1 MARPKVTQLI
11 PDLKLSSGV
20 EALLLG
26 LGEAQIGTKERMI
39 LLAIDQI
46 VERGPVDFNSG
57 LVCDQLGIK
66 HPMIKHYFGSK
77 ENLLSEA
84 LLWSFRDWHRVLTDS
99 LKTSSKNPEEILKR
113 RIKAEVEWG
122 RSMKAMAILSHYP
135 MVSENARRIISVSHA
150 TEMQSLFE
158 FHLAT
163 LTEIVICIR
172 AKKPFTISFDVS
184 NYPRKELA
192 LKQPK
197 AFLAAGSISWATH
210 GLVIWSSGDH
220 LSTRGFA
227 KETAQ
232 GLSAQIAINSHIKNI
247 IKIAKG

>member
-1 MARPKVTQLI
+1 MARPRVNQLI
-11 PDLKLSSGV
+11 PDLQLSSGV
-20 EALLLG
+20 QALLVG
-26 LGEAQIGTKERMI
+26 LGETQIGTRERMI

-84 LLWSFRDWHRVLTDS
+84 LLWSFRDWHRVLTDA
-99 LKTSSKNPEEILKR
+99 LKGSSKNPEEILKK

-150 TEMQSLFE
+150 AEMQTLFE
-158 FHLAT
+158 YHLAT
-163 LTEIVICIR
+163 LTEIIVAVR
-172 AKKPFTISFDVS
+172 DKKPFKLGFTEKDF
-184 NYPRKELA
+184 PRNEVVIRH
-192 LKQPK
+192 PH
-197 AFLAAGSISWATH
+197 AFLAATSISWATH
-210 GLVIWSSGDH
+210 GVVVWSSGDH
-220 LSTRGFA
+220 LSTRGFVNETVAGLTA
-227 KETAQ
+227 K
-232 GLSAQIAINSHIKNI
+232 IAIDTHIKNI
-247 IKIAKG
+247 LRIAKG